1 MIREL
6 SLNDFVN
13 YKTNLLTLE
22 EIENELKANP
32 FGHFLVYIEQEN
44 NIIGYLYYSD
54 IYERAEINQIE
65 VEVFHRNCGKR
76 YYFRGKSNK

>member
-13 YKTNLLTLE
+13 YKTNLLTFE

-44 NIIGYLYYSD
+44 NIIYD
-54 IYERAEINQIE
+54 YE
-65 VEVFHRNCGKR
+65 
-76 YYFRGKSNK
+76 NKIKII